1 MFRHFSKLNKARLNT
16 GNFQK
21 RFNSFSSSA
30 KSGQLTAILG
40 GVGIVGGG
48 ILLLNSLNKPIV
60 DKSGYASSNEN
71 NQMIAERERN
81 SIPKHVQEYLFNTY
95 KYVAS
100 GLTITSLSAY
110 LAYKSGMAMRL
121 MQLNPWVSGLG
132 LLAASFGTMIWT
144 RSTDPSNVIAK
155 NIAYSSFN
163 AVIGLSLCG
172 LAFLNPQILL
182 R

>member
-121 MQLNPWVSGLG
+121 MQVNPWVSGLG

-144 RSTDPSNVIAK
+144 RSTDPSNVI
-155 NIAYSSFN
+155 
-163 AVIGLSLCG
+163 GLSLCG